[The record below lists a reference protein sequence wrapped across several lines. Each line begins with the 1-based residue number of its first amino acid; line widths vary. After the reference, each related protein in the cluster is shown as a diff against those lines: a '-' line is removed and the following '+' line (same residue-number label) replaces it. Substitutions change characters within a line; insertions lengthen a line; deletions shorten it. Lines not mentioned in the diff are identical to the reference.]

1 MVNFNVKDQVKRF
14 LILDERT
21 RDNDALLCA
30 MIWWKELKGKNMT
43 EISVFEFFK
52 IYASNTLTNY
62 ESVRRCRAK
71 IQEEEPSL
79 RGKTY
84 RERQIKGQKIKKT
97 IK

>member
-1 MVNFNVKDQVKRF
+1 MVNFNVKTLVRKF
-14 LILDERT
+14 LVLDERT

-30 MIWWKELKGKNMT
+30 MIWWKELKAKNMT
-43 EISVFEFFK
+43 EISAFDFFK
-52 IYASNTLTNY
+52 IYATNTLTNY

-84 RERQIKGQKIKKT
+84 KERQIKGQKIKKL